1 MKDALLDSC
10 RDEEEGGHGGDSSS
24 GMELSVSLEKSSS
37 DSSGEDEED
46 ETMNVAKLKRLSSV
60 LVSDVPAPAWPES
73 PGFGLALLGS
83 GFVKW
88 EAKPKAKKSAWLGL
102 ALA

>member
-1 MKDALLDSC
+1 MS
-10 RDEEEGGHGGDSSS
+10 
-24 GMELSVSLEKSSS
+24 
-37 DSSGEDEED
+37 
-46 ETMNVAKLKRLSSV
+46 ETGPNDTIG
-60 LVSDVPAPAWPES
+60 VSDVPAPAWPES